1 MKLKQVH
8 FAIVISICAFI
19 LIGVFGI
26 LAPAFHYLPAI
37 EAHVLSLS
45 PWYALFD
52 TPEFLSSIR
61 LTLISG
67 LAATIISFMVA
78 FSVVAAFYQSWILR
92 LFQKSLAPIL
102 AVPHAAIAI
111 GLLFLL
117 SPSGW
122 LIRLFTTFDR
132 PPNWITV
139 QDPYTLSLILAL
151 VIKETPYLIF
161 VMLACLHQVKADE
174 SLNIGR
180 SMGYHSS
187 TVWQKILLPAMY
199 PLIRLPI
206 FIVLA
211 FSLTVVDLALI
222 IGPNTPSTFAVTVF
236 RWFKDADL
244 NERFVASS
252 GAVLLMLLV
261 FVVFLLWECT
271 YRLIVRFTK
280 QTRIQGIR
288 QSFISRLYPW
298 IGSLYFVLL
307 LFVSLAGVIL
317 FIWSFAKRWR
327 FPDVLPSTWSLA
339 NLERNGSLLFEL
351 SWNTL
356 SVGIVSALLALVIS
370 IILLEVKRAQSIKT
384 TFFDRLIY
392 VPILLPQVGFLF
404 GIQIFFIRIDFSG
417 HLPAVITL
425 HLFYVLPYVYLTL
438 HSAYLAYNQN
448 YFIQACALTQKPV
461 KSFFQIKLAMLK
473 APIFSAF
480 AIGFSVS
487 IAQYLPTLIAG
498 NGLISTLTTEAVT
511 LASSGER
518 KIVSLLAL
526 MQSIFP
532 LIVFMLAIWL
542 PKVWT
547 PARIKCKQWFARL
560 SLTFSFHSIEK
571 R

>member
-1 MKLKQVH
+1 MKLQQVN
-8 FAIVISICAFI
+8 FAIVASICAFI
-19 LIGVFGI
+19 LIGVVGI
-26 LAPAFHYLPAI
+26 IAPAFHYLPAI
-37 EAHVLSLS
+37 NAYTFSLT
-45 PWYALFD
+45 PWVTLFN
-52 TPEFLSSIR
+52 TPEFVSSIT
-61 LTLISG
+61 LTLVSG
-67 LAATIISFMVA
+67 LAATFISLMLA
-78 FSVVAAFYQSWILR
+78 FAAVAAFHQSWILR
-92 LFQKSLAPIL
+92 FFQKSLAPIL

-122 LIRLFTTFDR
+122 LIRLFTTFER

-161 VMLACLHQVKADE
+161 VILACLPQIKANE

-180 SMGYHSS
+180 SMGYHSAAI
-187 TVWQKILLPAMY
+187 WQKILLPAIY

-252 GAVLLMLLV
+252 GAVFLMILV
-261 FVVFLLWECT
+261 FLTFLLWECT
-271 YRLIVRFTK
+271 YRLLSHFAKKFRTQGVRHPTLSK
-280 QTRIQGIR
+280 
-288 QSFISRLYPW
+288 LYPW
-298 IGSLYFVLL
+298 VGSLYFLL
-307 LFVSLAGVIL
+307 LFFVSLAGIIL

-327 FPDVLPSTWSLA
+327 FPDIFPSRWSLA
-339 NLERNGSLLFEL
+339 NIERNGDLLLDL
-351 SWNTL
+351 SGNTL
-356 SVGIVSALLALVIS
+356 FVAIVSTLLALAIS
-370 IILLEVKRAQSIKT
+370 IVVLEVKRINTLNT

-392 VPILLPQVGFLF
+392 LPILLPQVGFLF
-404 GIQIFFIRIDFSG
+404 GIQIFFIRIGFSG

-438 HSAYLAYNQN
+438 HGAYLAYNQN
-448 YFIQACALTQKPV
+448 YFIQACALTQKPIR
-461 KSFFQIKLAMLK
+461 SFFQIKLAMLK

-487 IAQYLPTLIAG
+487 IAQYLPTLVAG

-532 LIVFMLAIWL
+532 LIVFIFAIWL

-547 PARIKCKQWFARL
+547 PIRIHLKTRL
-560 SLTFSFHSIEK
+560 SKPFPPTLSTK
-571 R
+571 K